1 MERDNN
7 HVSGACER
15 IKEEFDAGDVLINN
29 NMNVGEVNNKLQ
41 NNFVNDSNS
50 WDSGVVFD
58 NVTVVQMAEFQEV
71 VDKFQRQA
79 QPPPPPPYPYAS
91 RPSVVV
97 TPSNCTIEQ
106 ELEQILG
113 FGENKLFPQ
122 TYQEGPVKY
131 ENIPKSEC
139 LSLPA
144 DVHTNIINKGES
156 KYIAN
161 QR

>member
-1 MERDNN
+1 MESDTNHVGGSCESIKQEFDSGEFKIDNN
-7 HVSGACER
+7 RNLGV
-15 IKEEFDAGDVLINN
+15 
-29 NMNVGEVNNKLQ
+29 VNKNIQ
-41 NNFVNDSNS
+41 NNFLNGSNS

-58 NVTVVQMAEFQEV
+58 YVTVVQIAEFQEV

-79 QPPPPPPYPYAS
+79 QPPPPYPYAS

-113 FGENKLFPQ
+113 FGESKLFPQ

-144 DVHTNIINKGES
+144 NVHTNIVNKGES